1 MVKLKYRE
9 LHLIDNEGKTVKI
22 LVKCKDNLNEN
33 SNIELME
40 KFFNKTYALY
50 EMKVYTEE
58 KEFFNSFDINLIE
71 VNHVEYYKTLKFCYT
86 DSFIKNTDN
95 KVFVNL
101 VLTKELVQFIDRY
114 YYLGLLESIKEV
126 KKMNYEVS
134 VHRKNTSLEFISI
147 EDTKKDIDIYSCL
160 RNNSILSGFYEG
172 IRLNLSNRTL
182 TRAYK
187 IFNKKYLV
195 LTGDFKNVKNTE
207 IKKYMEN

>member
-1 MVKLKYRE
+1 MVKLKYSE
-9 LHLIDNEGKTVKI
+9 LHLIDNEGKTFKI
-22 LVKCKDNLNEN
+22 LAKCKDNLNEN

-50 EMKVYTEE
+50 KMKMYTEE

-71 VNHVEYYKTLKFCYT
+71 VNHVEYYKTLKFYYT

-95 KVFVNL
+95 KVCVNL
-101 VLTKELVQFIDRY
+101 VLSKELVQFIDKY

-126 KKMNYEVS
+126 KKMNYKIS
-134 VHRKNTSLEFISI
+134 THRKNTSLEFISI
-147 EDTKKDIDIYSCL
+147 KDTKKSIDIYSCL
-160 RNNSILSGFYEG
+160 RNASVLSGFYEG
-172 IRLNLSNRTL
+172 IRLSLGNRTL
-182 TRAYK
+182 TKAYK
-187 IFNKKYLV
+187 IFNEKYLV

>member
-1 MVKLKYRE
+1 MVKLKYSE

-22 LVKCKDNLNEN
+22 LAKCKDNLNEN

-40 KFFNKTYALY
+40 KFFNKNYALY

-126 KKMNYEVS
+126 KKMNYEIS
-134 VHRKNTSLEFISI
+134 THRKNTVLEFISI
-147 EDTKKDIDIYSCL
+147 KDTQKNLYIYNCL
-160 RNNSILSGFYEG
+160 RNDSILSGFYEG
-172 IRLNLSNRTL
+172 ICISLGKRTHNKVL
-182 TRAYK
+182 K
-187 IFNKKYLV
+187 IFNEKYLV